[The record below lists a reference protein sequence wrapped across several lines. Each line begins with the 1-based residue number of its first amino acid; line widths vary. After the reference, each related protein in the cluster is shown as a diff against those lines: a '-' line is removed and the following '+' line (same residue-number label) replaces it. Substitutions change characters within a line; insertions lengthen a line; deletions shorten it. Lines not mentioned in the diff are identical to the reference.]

1 MPSLSELMVS
11 DVSEVFLNTDDFA
24 ETVIQERE
32 GKRGK
37 EQPTAITVWD
47 IPDQRSTGTRDA
59 KLRGSLHLSSSV
71 VVAMSDK
78 WQIDGR
84 TYCTIGIG
92 DPEHGMREVRV
103 EHRQG
108 DIRRDSLG
116 VI

>member
-1 MPSLSELMVS
+1 MSLSLLVDQHADS
-11 DVSEVFLNTDDFA
+11 LVFRTDRFA
-24 ETVIQERE
+24 KTVTHVRE
-32 GKRGK
+32 GHRVK
-37 EQPTAITVWD
+37 PSVTVLTAWD
-47 IPDQRSTGTRDA
+47 APDQRSTGTRDA
-59 KLRGSLHLSSSV
+59 KLRGSLHVADSV
-71 VVAMSDK
+71 TVAMSDK

-92 DPEHGMREVRV
+92 DPAHGMREVRV